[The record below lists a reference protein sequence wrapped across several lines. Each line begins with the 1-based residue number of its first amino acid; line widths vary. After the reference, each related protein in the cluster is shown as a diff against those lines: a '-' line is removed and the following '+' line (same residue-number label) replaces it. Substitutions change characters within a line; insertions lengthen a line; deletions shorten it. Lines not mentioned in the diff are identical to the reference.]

1 MAKIYRVIQT
11 KLNQF
16 KKLSTSSLTYQQS
29 AFKRYHSAKHFSEF
43 LPTRWR
49 QKSTGIDM
57 EPNYVTVTLCIINRA
72 AVGTEFLSSYPP
84 HTHTHGDPHGSPYPR
99 QSSGLPWGRNFYPHT
114 HPILIPMGIAM
125 DPHTHGRV
133 QGSRGDGIS
142 ILIHTPYSNPWG
154 SPWIPIPTAEFR
166 APVGMEFLSPYT
178 PHTNGDPHG
187 DPHTHDIPDN

>member
-1 MAKIYRVIQT
+1 MTSQSLWSRYDRHFLGITRYTALSQMAKIYRVIQT

-16 KKLSTSSLTYQQS
+16 KKMSTSSLTYQQS

-72 AVGTEFLSSYPP
+72 AVGTEFLSPYAP
-84 HTHTHGDPHGSPYPR
+84 HTHGDPHGSPYPR
-99 QSSGLPWGRNFYPHT
+99 QSSGLPWGRNFYLHT
-114 HPILIPMGIAM
+114 HPILMG
-125 DPHTHGRV
+125 
-133 QGSRGDGIS
+133 
-142 ILIHTPYSNPWG
+142 
-154 SPWIPIPTAEFR
+154 IPIPTAEFR
-166 APVGMEFLSPYT
+166 AAVGTEFLSLYT